1 MRPSVMY
8 AGQDLGTVALE
19 GLAIRIHDHTLQQLV
34 QDAVNHQHREGPP
47 PAPHASTVDQATSPR
62 FSQALSQMFR
72 TAHGAV
78 TTRARYQA
86 CLMQKIM
93 SPPTHSIGRAG
104 HRPFSEGPG

>member
-1 MRPSVMY
+1 
-8 AGQDLGTVALE
+8 
-19 GLAIRIHDHTLQQLV
+19 
-34 QDAVNHQHREGPP
+34 
-47 PAPHASTVDQATSPR
+47 
-62 FSQALSQMFR
+62 
-72 TAHGAV
+72 V